1 MLVVMPGLKMR
12 AAFKQRSKK
21 VFEGVDT
28 KVGNVGAKRIWCRKD
43 FIDERFE
50 NGVFLA
56 GLFSYL
62 IILGAYLL
70 KLGVGWLR
78 RSQLSIEFCTK
89 LQELVPI
96 VRHSLSLL
104 KRKLSVELVV
114 TGVV

>member
-1 MLVVMPGLKMR
+1 MR

-56 GLFSYL
+56 GLFS
-62 IILGAYLL
+62 
-70 KLGVGWLR
+70 
-78 RSQLSIEFCTK
+78 
-89 LQELVPI
+89 
-96 VRHSLSLL
+96 
-104 KRKLSVELVV
+104 
-114 TGVV
+114 